1 MLTVIIR
8 AFIIF
13 VILLVVIRLMGKR
26 QIGEMEPFEL
36 TITLVIADLA
46 CIPMSDKS
54 IPLTYGIT
62 SILCLYVIHQ
72 IIVLLSRKSK
82 KFQNVLSGK
91 PVIVIDKKGIRLDAL
106 RKMNMHTNDLLQAM
120 RAAGY
125 FSIEQVAY
133 AIFETNGQLSVI
145 PNEGKE
151 TAEPSLPV
159 PFIVDGQ
166 WSEEDLTYYNLDRKK
181 LESMIESFDLKTD
194 KLILATIDDK
204 GKMLL
209 YPEQARCAVI
219 KQFLATLFIMLV
231 LIAAGLTEIFV
242 MQNNFGQFGDRLS
255 ECYEKAVSE
264 TLTEK
269 EFDELDKYWINLREN
284 IEFFINHQDFTEVDL
299 RMAECK
305 VYVAEKNFQSAAV
318 QIGVIIEMTKHIPH
332 TLLPT
337 PEHIL

>member
-1 MLTVIIR
+1 M
-8 AFIIF
+8 
-13 VILLVVIRLMGKR
+13 
-26 QIGEMEPFEL
+26 
-36 TITLVIADLA
+36 
-46 CIPMSDKS
+46 
-54 IPLTYGIT
+54 
-62 SILCLYVIHQ
+62 
-72 IIVLLSRKSK
+72 
-82 KFQNVLSGK
+82 
-91 PVIVIDKKGIRLDAL
+91 
-106 RKMNMHTNDLLQAM
+106 
-120 RAAGY
+120 
-125 FSIEQVAY
+125 
-133 AIFETNGQLSVI
+133 
-145 PNEGKE
+145 
-151 TAEPSLPV
+151 
-159 PFIVDGQ
+159 
-166 WSEEDLTYYNLDRKK
+166 
-181 LESMIESFDLKTD
+181 
-194 KLILATIDDK
+194 
-204 GKMLL
+204 
-209 YPEQARCAVI
+209 I

-255 ECYEKAVSE
+255 DCYEKAVSE